1 MNSLFFVLFK
11 GKLKKIR
18 QSRVIDEEIEI
29 IEEENNGEEQDM
41 DRFKQ
46 SVIEE
51 EVSKIPVLSRSNV
64 LFQTFQGR
72 YLGNNACIQCLL
84 FMLDLVKFFK
94 IFC

>member
-46 SVIEE
+46 AVIEE

-72 YLGNNACIQCLL
+72 YLLSPIKRKNISKSKESRGMNI
-84 FMLDLVKFFK
+84 
-94 IFC
+94 

>member
-51 EVSKIPVLSRSNV
+51 EVSKIPVLARSNV
-64 LFQTFQGR
+64 LFQTFQGM
-72 YLGNNACIQCLL
+72 YLYLQGVPYGLL
-84 FMLDLVKFFK
+84 QK
-94 IFC
+94 

>member
-72 YLGNNACIQCLL
+72 YLGIVV
-84 FMLDLVKFFK
+84 LDLR
-94 IFC
+94 